1 LLAARLVIPH
11 RRAAAADIEPVVT
24 TDASSGTG
32 VAPKSSVP
40 TFRGTF
46 DGGVRRRG
54 ILYHIFDWL
63 RRNLFSSYTNAA
75 LTVAMVGLLALV
87 VPPFIRWAFI
97 DATISG
103 VAKSACVGDGACW
116 TFIKVRLPTFFY
128 GRYPADEIWRVNLAG
143 LLMIAFGYP
152 VVREKT
158 KNRGVWL
165 LLLLA
170 VFPILAGVLLVGGIF
185 GLTYVDTNSWGGL
198 MLDVLISFVTV
209 AGALPFGIVLALGRR
224 SQLPIVRLMSIGF
237 IELWRG
243 VPLLTALFMSAVMV
257 PLFLPEGV
265 NIDRL
270 IRAMVALVLFNS
282 AYMAETVRGGL
293 QGVPVGQEEAAYSI
307 GLSWRQVQVFVTL
320 PQALRYVTP
329 GLVNN
334 IVDLFKDTTLVTIV
348 GLFDLLGAVSQA
360 LKDPAWLG
368 FAKEGFVFSAVVF
381 FVCCFAMSSYG
392 RRFERR
398 LSRHKG

>member
-1 LLAARLVIPH
+1 MAGAELVM
-11 RRAAAADIEPVVT
+11 T
-24 TDASSGTG
+24 TDASSSPG
-32 VAPKSSVP
+32 VTPKSSVP
-40 TFRGTF
+40 AFRGTF
-46 DGGVRRRG
+46 DGGLQKGGRLRR
-54 ILYHIFDWL
+54 IFDWL

-75 LTVAMVGLLALV
+75 LTILMVGLLVLAGW
-87 VPPFIRWAFI
+87 PFIRWAI
-97 DATISG
+97 VDATISG
-103 VAKSACVGDGACW
+103 AAKSACAGDGACW
-116 TFIKVRLPTFFY
+116 TFIKMRLPTFFY
-128 GRYPADEIWRVNLAG
+128 GRYPTDEIWRVNLVG
-143 LLMIAFGYP
+143 LLLIAFGYP
-152 VVREKT
+152 VVRE
-158 KNRGVWL
+158 NIRHRGIWL
-165 LLLLA
+165 LLLLT
-170 VFPILAGVLLVGGIF
+170 VFPIVAGVLLVGGIL
-185 GLTYVDTNSWGGL
+185 GLTFVDTNSWGGL
-198 MLDVLISFVTV
+198 MLDIIISFVTV
-209 AGALPFGIVLALGRR
+209 AGSLPLGILLALGRR
-224 SQLPIVRLMSIGF
+224 SQLPIVRLMSVGF

-265 NIDRL
+265 NVDRL
-270 IRAMVALVLFNS
+270 IRAMIALVLFNS

-307 GLSWRQVQVFVTL
+307 GLRWWQVQVAVTL

-368 FAKEGFVFSAVVF
+368 FAKEGFVFSALVF

-398 LSRHKG
+398 LSRHKR